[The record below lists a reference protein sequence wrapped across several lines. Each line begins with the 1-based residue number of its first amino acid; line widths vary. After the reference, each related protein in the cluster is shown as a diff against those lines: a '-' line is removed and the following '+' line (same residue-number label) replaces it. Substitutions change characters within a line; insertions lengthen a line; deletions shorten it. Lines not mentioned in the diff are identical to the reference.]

1 MVSISIY
8 IYICIPLF
16 ALLVVHRFG
25 RVIGS
30 KGVLQLRRSFKR
42 WEQCVQKTAS
52 SIEAALQIAKLRNE
66 LCNLKATLH
75 ELTNQD
81 EMAASLAAEKALNR

>member
-1 MVSISIY
+1 MIDCTLSLS
-8 IYICIPLF
+8 
-16 ALLVVHRFG
+16 LLTMWIVHRFG
-25 RVIGS
+25 RVISS
-30 KGVLQLRRSFKR
+30 KGLLQLRRSFKR
-42 WEQCVQKTAS
+42 WELCVRKTTG
-52 SIEAALQIAKLRNE
+52 SIEASMQIAKLRNE